1 MRRYEYRRAAG
12 SGPSDGGLVSL
23 KRWVHAQLGW
33 RVVDSTSVM
42 NPDVFRVCDRT
53 TRNELT
59 QKIKKT
65 MASMNNHSRRAWYL
79 LGQDRLVVQGFAQS
93 PVFSRTHPPRTR
105 PYSRDLSHTNNQ
117 HLPIPGCFR
126 HMTRSG

>member
-1 MRRYEYRRAAG
+1 M
-12 SGPSDGGLVSL
+12 
-23 KRWVHAQLGW
+23 
-33 RVVDSTSVM
+33 VDSTSVM
-42 NPDVFRVCDRT
+42 NPDVFSVCDRT

-93 PVFSRTHPPRTR
+93 PVLFTHTPASHPP
-105 PYSRDLSHTNNQ
+105 
-117 HLPIPGCFR
+117 PI
-126 HMTRSG
+126 HAI